1 MDEDA
6 VMALAAAGQDEAQRL
21 SRQLGKPIDVGLSAL
36 ITLARIA
43 IHMADGEEYMR
54 SHVRK
59 LVEDMVRR
67 VPEAPAYQYEYEPAD
82 ADERRQAGTF
92 YHGMSPL

>member
-6 VMALAAAGQDEAQRL
+6 LMALAAVGQDEAQRL

-43 IHMADGEEYMR
+43 IQIGRA
-54 SHVRK
+54 HV
-59 LVEDMVRR
+59 
-67 VPEAPAYQYEYEPAD
+67 
-82 ADERRQAGTF
+82 
-92 YHGMSPL
+92 

>member
-43 IHMADGEEYMR
+43 IHMADGDGDTGSRLREPVQR
-54 SHVRK
+54 R
-59 LVEDMVRR
+59 VRR